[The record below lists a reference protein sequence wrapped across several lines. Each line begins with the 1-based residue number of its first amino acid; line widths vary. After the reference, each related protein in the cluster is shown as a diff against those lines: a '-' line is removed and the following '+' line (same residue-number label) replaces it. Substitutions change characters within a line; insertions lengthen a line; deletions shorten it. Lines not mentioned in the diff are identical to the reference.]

1 MNRTVIGLSAWALL
15 CGSVVARADFKYTQ
29 SGKITGGMMAGV
41 MKFAGAFSKQAREPV
56 ETTYYVKGNRMRTD
70 EAMGRAK
77 IIDLDARHIIDIDG
91 QHKTYSIVSFDDMKA
106 AIESAKEKQTK
117 MKGNSQDVKMVPK
130 FDVTQT
136 ESTKELLGQ
145 TTHEVKVKI
154 EMQYQSDDPEKQ
166 KQMQGMSTTITSDM
180 WIAPD
185 VKGYDEVRQFHE
197 RMAKELDWLPGEIFG
212 NNPQTAEGMA
222 ELRKNAATLNGLPL
236 LQYISMGMAGMA
248 QGASTGSQE
257 SQGQQ
262 GGTTSE
268 SGSAQTPSSTPTTP
282 GGALAKGLGGMFG
295 GFGRKKK
302 QQSTEDQTQSSQG
315 GSAQAGS
322 GSGSLMDMTSEVTEY
337 SADPLDGSLF
347 EIPAGYKQVQADAE
361 KIVTGRR

>member
-1 MNRTVIGLSAWALL
+1 MNRTVIGLSALALL

-41 MKFAGAFSKQAREPV
+41 MKFAGAFSKQAREPMV
-56 ETTYYVKGNRMRTD
+56 TTDYFKGNRMRSD
-70 EAMGRAK
+70 EPMGRVK
-77 IIDLDARHIIDIDG
+77 IIDLDARHIVDIDG

-106 AIESAKEKQTK
+106 AIERAKEKQAK
-117 MKGNSQDVKMVPK
+117 MKGHAQDVKMVPH

-136 ESTKELLGQ
+136 DNTKELLGQ

-185 VKGYDEVRQFHE
+185 VQGYDEVRQFHE

-222 ELRKNAATLNGLPL
+222 ELRKNAATLKGLPL
-236 LQYISMGMAGMA
+236 LQYVSMGMAGMP

-257 SQGQQ
+257 GQGQQ
-262 GGTTSE
+262 GTTTSE
-268 SGSAQTPSSTPTTP
+268 GESSQTAASTPTTP
-282 GGALAKGLGGMFG
+282 GGALAKGIGGVFG

-302 QQSTEDQTQSSQG
+302 QQQSTDEQTQSS
-315 GSAQAGS
+315 QAGS
-322 GSGSLMDMTSEVTEY
+322 GSGSLMDMTSEVTAY

-347 EIPAGYKQVQADAE
+347 EIPAGYKQVQADADKMVE
-361 KIVTGRR
+361 GRR